1 VGRLWHET
9 GYRSPDASGVSVET
23 WRIARSPTGG
33 MAGVEISDEARAD
46 SQMTARSDHTNTS
59 GPQPRIRVL
68 VNPNSGAKAGIPTN
82 TAAEEEVRAVVEQ
95 HFPGLGEDLIITESE
110 DAAIATTRDAVA
122 RGYDVVVA
130 AGGDG
135 TVGTVAC
142 ELLGKETALGIL
154 PLGSVMN
161 VARML
166 AIPRDLEGAAAIIAT
181 GDVRT
186 IDVGEAKGQI
196 FFEGGSVGLNAAV
209 FREAQQADS
218 GSGRYRALAAAL
230 WVLLRYRPPRMVLYL
245 DDRVLTTRALAV
257 AVANGPY
264 AGLGFTVAP
273 DAAIDDGKFD
283 VVIFS
288 RFSRTELIRHF
299 VSIAFGRRRYSAK
312 TATYRSARVRIEG
325 VHPLPC
331 RADGHD
337 LGSTPVEYVV
347 RPGTLRVI
355 APRCAT

>member
-1 VGRLWHET
+1 MTSPRHESS
-9 GYRSPDASGVSVET
+9 RPD
-23 WRIARSPTGG
+23 
-33 MAGVEISDEARAD
+33 
-46 SQMTARSDHTNTS
+46 
-59 GPQPRIRVL
+59 PQLRIRVL
-68 VNPNSGAKAGIPTN
+68 INPHSGAKAGIPTN
-82 TAAEEEVRAVVEQ
+82 AAAEEEVRIAVEQ
-95 HFPGLGEDLIITESE
+95 HFPGLGEDMVITESE
-110 DAAIATTRDAVA
+110 EEAIAATRDAVA
-122 RGYDVVVA
+122 KGYDVVVA

-166 AIPRDLEGAAAIIAT
+166 DIPRDLEGAAAVIAT
-181 GDVRT
+181 GEVRT

-209 FREAQQADS
+209 FREAQQVDSDS
-218 GSGRYRALAAAL
+218 GRHRALGAAL
-230 WVLLRYRPPRMVLYL
+230 WVLLRYRPPRMVLHL

-264 AGLGFTVAP
+264 SGLGFTVAP
-273 DAAIDDGKFD
+273 DAAINDSKFD

-312 TATYRSARVRIEG
+312 TATYRSSRVRIEG

-347 RPGTLRVI
+347 RPGALRVI
-355 APRCAT
+355 APTGITVTE

>member
-1 VGRLWHET
+1 MTSPRHESS
-9 GYRSPDASGVSVET
+9 RPD
-23 WRIARSPTGG
+23 
-33 MAGVEISDEARAD
+33 
-46 SQMTARSDHTNTS
+46 
-59 GPQPRIRVL
+59 PQPRIRVL
-68 VNPNSGAKAGIPTN
+68 INPHSGAKAGIPTN
-82 TAAEEEVRAVVEQ
+82 TAAAEEVRTAVEL
-95 HFPGLGEDLIITESE
+95 HFPGLGEDMVITESE
-110 DAAIATTRDAVA
+110 EEAIAATRDAVA
-122 RGYDVVVA
+122 KGYDVVVA

-166 AIPRDLEGAAAIIAT
+166 DIPRDLEGAAAVIAT
-181 GDVRT
+181 GEVRT

-209 FREAQQADS
+209 FREAQQVDSDS
-218 GSGRYRALAAAL
+218 GRHRALGAAL
-230 WVLLRYRPPRMVLYL
+230 WVLLRYRPPRMVLHL

-264 AGLGFTVAP
+264 SGLGFTVAP
-273 DAAIDDGKFD
+273 DAAINDGKFD

-312 TATYRSARVRIEG
+312 TATYRSSRVRIEG

-347 RPGTLRVI
+347 RPGALRVVVP
-355 APRCAT
+355 AGNHSG

>member
-1 VGRLWHET
+1 MTSPRHESS
-9 GYRSPDASGVSVET
+9 RPD
-23 WRIARSPTGG
+23 
-33 MAGVEISDEARAD
+33 
-46 SQMTARSDHTNTS
+46 
-59 GPQPRIRVL
+59 PQPRIRVL
-68 VNPNSGAKAGIPTN
+68 INPHSGAKAGIPTN
-82 TAAEEEVRAVVEQ
+82 TAAEEEVRTAVEL
-95 HFPGLGEDLIITESE
+95 HFPGLGEDMVITESE
-110 DAAIATTRDAVA
+110 EEAISATRDAVA
-122 RGYDVVVA
+122 KGYDVVVA

-166 AIPRDLEGAAAIIAT
+166 DIPRDLEGAAAVIAT
-181 GDVRT
+181 GEVRT

-209 FREAQQADS
+209 FREAQQVDS
-218 GSGRYRALAAAL
+218 DSARWRPLGAAL
-230 WVLLRYRPPRMVLYL
+230 WVLLRYRPPRMVLHL

-264 AGLGFTVAP
+264 SGLGFTVAP
-273 DAAIDDGKFD
+273 DAAINDGKFD

-312 TATYRSARVRIEG
+312 TATYRSSRVRIEG

-347 RPGTLRVI
+347 RGGALRVVVP
-355 APRCAT
+355 AGNHGD

>member
-1 VGRLWHET
+1 
-9 GYRSPDASGVSVET
+9 
-23 WRIARSPTGG
+23 
-33 MAGVEISDEARAD
+33 
-46 SQMTARSDHTNTS
+46 MTAPRQESKTP
-59 GPQPRIRVL
+59 GPQRRIRVL

-82 TAAEEEVRAVVEQ
+82 TAAEDEVRAVLESY
-95 HFPGLGEDLIITESE
+95 FPGLGAELVVSVSE
-110 DAAIATTRDAVA
+110 EVALAATRDAVA
-122 RGYDVVVA
+122 KRYDVVVA

-135 TVGTVAC
+135 TAGAVAC
-142 ELLGKETALGIL
+142 ELLGTETALGIL

-166 AIPRDLEGAAAIIAT
+166 GIPRDLEGAAAIIAT
-181 GDVRT
+181 GEVRT

-218 GSGRYRALAAAL
+218 DGGRYRALWAAL
-230 WVLLRYRPPRMVLYL
+230 WVLLRYRPPRMVLHL

-257 AVANGPY
+257 GVANGPY

-299 VSIAFGRRRYSAK
+299 ASIAFGRRRYSAK
-312 TATYRSARVRIEG
+312 TATYRTSRVRIEG

-347 RPGTLRVI
+347 RPGALRVI
-355 APRCAT
+355 APANRR

>member
-1 VGRLWHET
+1 
-9 GYRSPDASGVSVET
+9 
-23 WRIARSPTGG
+23 
-33 MAGVEISDEARAD
+33 
-46 SQMTARSDHTNTS
+46 MTARRHESSRPD
-59 GPQPRIRVL
+59 PQPRIRVL
-68 VNPNSGAKAGIPTN
+68 INPHSGAKAGIPTN
-82 TAAEEEVRAVVEQ
+82 TAAEEEVRIAVEL
-95 HFPGLGEDLIITESE
+95 HFPGLGEDMVITESE
-110 DAAIATTRDAVA
+110 EEAIAATRDAVA
-122 RGYDVVVA
+122 KGYDVVVA

-166 AIPRDLEGAAAIIAT
+166 DIPRDLEGAAAVIAT
-181 GDVRT
+181 GEVRT

-209 FREAQQADS
+209 FREAQQVDSDS
-218 GSGRYRALAAAL
+218 GRHRALGAAL
-230 WVLLRYRPPRMVLYL
+230 WVLLRYRPPRMVLHL

-264 AGLGFTVAP
+264 SGLGFTVAP
-273 DAAIDDGKFD
+273 DAAINDGKFD

-312 TATYRSARVRIEG
+312 TATYRSSRVRIEG

-347 RPGTLRVI
+347 RPGALRVV
-355 APRCAT
+355 APAGNHGG

>member
-1 VGRLWHET
+1 
-9 GYRSPDASGVSVET
+9 
-23 WRIARSPTGG
+23 
-33 MAGVEISDEARAD
+33 
-46 SQMTARSDHTNTS
+46 MTARVDESNLART
-59 GPQPRIRVL
+59 QRRIRVL
-68 VNPNSGAKAGIPTN
+68 VNPNSGVKAGIPTN
-82 TAAEEEVRAVVEQ
+82 TAAEEEVRIAVEQ
-95 HFPGLGEDLIITESE
+95 HFPGLAETVVVTESE
-110 DAAIATTRDAVA
+110 EEAIAATRDAVA
-122 RGYDVVVA
+122 KGYEVVVA

-166 AIPRDLEGAAAIIAT
+166 DIPRDLEGAAAVIAN
-181 GDVRT
+181 GEVRT

-209 FREAQQADS
+209 FREAQQADN
-218 GSGRYRALAAAL
+218 GKGRYRALLAAL
-230 WVLLRYRPPRMVLYL
+230 WVLLRYRPPRMVLHL

-257 AVANGPY
+257 SVANGPY
-264 AGLGFTVAP
+264 SGLGFTVSP
-273 DAAIDDGKFD
+273 DATPDDGKFD

-312 TATYRSARVRIEG
+312 TATYRTSRVRIEG

-331 RADGHD
+331 RADSHD
-337 LGSTPVEYVV
+337 LGYTPIEYVMQ
-347 RPGTLRVI
+347 PGALRVV
-355 APRCAT
+355 APRSVT

>member
-1 VGRLWHET
+1 
-9 GYRSPDASGVSVET
+9 
-23 WRIARSPTGG
+23 
-33 MAGVEISDEARAD
+33 M
-46 SQMTARSDHTNTS
+46 
-59 GPQPRIRVL
+59 L
-68 VNPNSGAKAGIPTN
+68 VNPSSGAKGGIPTN
-82 TAAEEEVRAVVEQ
+82 TGAEDEVRAVMER
-95 HFPGLGEDLIITESE
+95 HFPDLREDVVVTESE
-110 DAAIATTRDAVA
+110 EEAIAATRDAVA
-122 RGYDVVVA
+122 QGYDMVVA

-135 TVGTVAC
+135 TVGAVAC

-166 AIPRDLEGAAAIIAT
+166 GIPRDLEGAAAIIAA
-181 GDVRT
+181 GEVRA
-186 IDVGEAKGQI
+186 IDVAEAKGQI

-218 GSGRYRALAAAL
+218 DSGRFQALWAAL
-230 WVLLRYRPPRMVLYL
+230 RVLLRYRPPRMILHL

-273 DAAIDDGKFD
+273 AAAIDDGKFD

-288 RFSRTELIRHF
+288 RFSRTELIHHF
-299 VSIAFGRRRYSAK
+299 VAIAFGRRRYSAK

-331 RADGHD
+331 RADAHD
-337 LGSTPVEYVV
+337 LGSTPVEYVI
-347 RPGTLRVI
+347 RPSALRVI
-355 APRCAT
+355 APHHPGEMG

>member
-1 VGRLWHET
+1 MT
-9 GYRSPDASGVSVET
+9 GLRHKS
-23 WRIARSPTGG
+23 
-33 MAGVEISDEARAD
+33 EAP
-46 SQMTARSDHTNTS
+46 
-59 GPQPRIRVL
+59 GCPPRIRVL
-68 VNPNSGAKAGIPTN
+68 VNPNSGEKAGIPTN
-82 TAAEEEVRAVVEQ
+82 AATEDEVRAAMEPY
-95 HFPGLGEDLIITESE
+95 FPELGAELIVTESE
-110 DAAIATTRDAVA
+110 DEALAVTRDAVA
-122 RGYDVVVA
+122 QGYEIVVA

-166 AIPRDLEGAAAIIAT
+166 GIPRDLEGAAAIVAT
-181 GDVRT
+181 GAVRT

-218 GSGRYRALAAAL
+218 DRGRYRALWAAI
-230 WVLLRYRPPRMVLYL
+230 WVLLRYRPPRMVLHL

-264 AGLGFTVAP
+264 SGLGFTVAP

-288 RFSRTELIRHF
+288 RFSRTELIRYF
-299 VSIAFGRRRYSAK
+299 ASIAFGRRRYSAK
-312 TATYRSARVRIEG
+312 TATYRSSRVHIEG

-347 RPGTLRVI
+347 RPGALRVV
-355 APRCAT
+355 APAGNHGD

>member
-1 VGRLWHET
+1 MTSPRHESGT
-9 GYRSPDASGVSVET
+9 PD
-23 WRIARSPTGG
+23 
-33 MAGVEISDEARAD
+33 
-46 SQMTARSDHTNTS
+46 
-59 GPQPRIRVL
+59 PQPRIRVL
-68 VNPNSGAKAGIPTN
+68 INPHSGAKAGIPTN
-82 TAAEEEVRAVVEQ
+82 AAAEEEVRIAVEQ
-95 HFPGLGEDLIITESE
+95 HFPGLGEDMVITESE
-110 DAAIATTRDAVA
+110 EEAIAATRDAVA
-122 RGYDVVVA
+122 KGYDVVVA

-135 TVGTVAC
+135 TVSTVAC

-166 AIPRDLEGAAAIIAT
+166 DIPRDLEGAAAVIAT
-181 GDVRT
+181 GEVRT

-209 FREAQQADS
+209 FREAQQVDSDS
-218 GSGRYRALAAAL
+218 GRHRALGAAL
-230 WVLLRYRPPRMVLYL
+230 WVLLRYRPPRMVLHL

-264 AGLGFTVAP
+264 SGLGFTVAP
-273 DAAIDDGKFD
+273 DAAINDSKFD

-312 TATYRSARVRIEG
+312 TATYRSSRVRIEG

-347 RPGTLRVI
+347 RPGALRVI
-355 APRCAT
+355 APTGVTVTE